1 MNFLFSL
8 IFNLYIG
15 INFKFCENMPSE
27 IIQYQKEKIFDFFKG
42 YNLKEIQE
50 FPEKNV
56 FELKELEFL
65 LKIDFEEY
73 DFEENYAKTKCNIRV
88 FDIKG
93 KRIYEKD
100 FDKSLY
106 IEENIYPFLDF
117 LNYSIF
123 SFLSQIFPPVL
134 EIKDIRKN
142 LFLISNPHFPEISK
156 LTWIKIFDEKN
167 EPIAYLKVVDI
178 KDEEIYAR
186 CIYSKGKLKKGLKGI
201 LSYLPSNESGISL
214 SFSSIFLK
222 AISGDYGKEK
232 NIKGFEEFKYGFD
245 LGIYYKWI
253 SLSLLNLN
261 ISFYPVLN
269 FNLWDIKLGLLKGF
283 NLKKFFLFTGG
294 EIGTFI
300 GSQKAENGINV
311 TSLSFAISPSLK
323 FELPIF
329 ENLSFSSYFS
339 YPFSQSLNSFWYE
352 RKGGTEYVP
361 DSILIYK
368 DVKIKGPNIKISI
381 NYKFNKFEF

>member
-1 MNFLFSL
+1 MNFLFFL
-8 IFNLYIG
+8 IFNFYIG
-15 INFKFCENMPSE
+15 INFKFSEDIPCE
-27 IIQYQKEKIFDFFKG
+27 IIQKQKEKIFEFFEG
-42 YNLKEIQE
+42 YNLREIEEFSEKDAFEIKEYE
-50 FPEKNV
+50 FI
-56 FELKELEFL
+56 LR
-65 LKIDFEEY
+65 IDFEEY
-73 DFEENYAKTKCNIRV
+73 KFEENYQKIKCKIKV
-88 FDIKG
+88 FDIKR
-93 KRIYEKD
+93 KRIYEKE
-100 FDKSLY
+100 FDNL
-106 IEENIYPFLDF
+106 LDF
-117 LNYSIF
+117 WDYSVF
-123 SFLSQIFPPVL
+123 SFLSEIFPPVL

-178 KDEEIYAR
+178 KDDEIYAR

-222 AISGDYGKEK
+222 AVSGDYGKEK

-283 NLKKFFLFTGG
+283 NFKKFFLFTGG

-323 FELPIF
+323 FELPVF

-368 DVKIKGPNIKISI
+368 DVKIKGPNIKISL